1 MTAEMLILILT
12 VDCNMGSEPKPLQDF
27 YISSKEPDI
36 GPVIVGMLLVCV
48 FSTPFLFI
56 ALISLFNFFYLEGT
70 LIGVVFSNLL
80 LVIPFLLIRY
90 FLRKFSTLRLQV
102 NHNEDSIVVER
113 AFQNKVWKRIRKSIS
128 EAQILAYHYYIIT
141 SSIETEKSIH
151 GPRSPISNVGPVI
164 GHTIVNE
171 RSDSAHQKYHIH
183 GSSAEGGNWK
193 LEISKLMEGTGH
205 DMAKQIA
212 RSIGIEFL
220 DNGEIVPKGLVIG

>member
-1 MTAEMLILILT
+1 MLIANVLEPF
-12 VDCNMGSEPKPLQDF
+12 NMVSEPEILQDF

-36 GPVIVGMLLVCV
+36 GPVIVGMVLTGG
-48 FSTPFLFI
+48 FSAPFLFI
-56 ALISLFNFFYLEGT
+56 ALFSLFEFFFLEGT
-70 LIGVVFSNLL
+70 VIGVVFSISL

-90 FLRKFSTLRLQV
+90 FLRKYSTLRLQV

-113 AFQNKVWKRIRKSIS
+113 AFQNKIWKRIRKSIS

-141 SSIETEKSIH
+141 SSFETEKSIH
-151 GPRSPISNVGPVI
+151 GHSPISNVGPVI

-171 RSDSAHQKYHIH
+171 QSDSAHQKYHIH

-212 RSIGIEFL
+212 GSIGIEFQ
-220 DNGEIVPKGLVIG
+220 DNGEINPKGLFIG

>member
-1 MTAEMLILILT
+1 M
-12 VDCNMGSEPKPLQDF
+12 VSEPDPLQDF

-36 GPVIVGMLLVCV
+36 GPVIVGMLLTGG
-48 FSTPFLFI
+48 FSAPFLFI
-56 ALISLFNFFYLEGT
+56 ALISLLNFFFLEGT
-70 LIGVVFSNLL
+70 LIGVVFSNSL
-80 LVIPFLLIRY
+80 LVIPVLLIRH

-102 NHNEDSIVVER
+102 NHNEDSIVVEK
-113 AFQNKVWKRIRKSIS
+113 AFQNKIWKRIRKSIS

-141 SSIETEKSIH
+141 SSFETEKSIH
-151 GPRSPISNVGPVI
+151 GHSPISNVGPVI

-171 RSDSAHQKYHIH
+171 QSDSAHQKYHIH

>member
-1 MTAEMLILILT
+1 MLIVNLS
-12 VDCNMGSEPKPLQDF
+12 VDCNMGIEPKPLQDF

-48 FSTPFLFI
+48 FSMPFLFI
-56 ALISLFNFFYLEGT
+56 ALISLFDFFYLEGT

-90 FLRKFSTLRLQV
+90 FLRKYSTLRLQV

-113 AFQNKVWKRIRKSIS
+113 AFQNKIWKRIRKSIS

-141 SSIETEKSIH
+141 SSFETEKSIH
-151 GPRSPISNVGPVI
+151 GHSPISNVGPVI
-164 GHTIVNE
+164 GHTIVKE
-171 RSDSAHQKYHIH
+171 QSDSAHQKYHIH

-193 LEISKLMEGTGH
+193 LEISKLMEETGH